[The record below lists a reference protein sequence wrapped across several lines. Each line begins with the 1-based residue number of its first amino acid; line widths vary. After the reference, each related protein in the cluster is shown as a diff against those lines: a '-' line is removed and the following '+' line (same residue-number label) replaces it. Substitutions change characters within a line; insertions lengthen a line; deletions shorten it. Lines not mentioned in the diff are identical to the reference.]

1 MKLRGEKMKQGKL
14 GTVAIVLIVIASVIV
29 LSVLWVAGSYNGLVR
44 SDEDVNNKWANV
56 QSAYQ
61 RRADLIPNLVETVKG
76 YASHEE
82 EVLTAITNAR
92 SKIGS
97 AQTPSEYA
105 DADAELSSALSRLLV
120 VVENYPN
127 LKANENFLSLQDEL
141 AGTENRIKTERDL
154 YNNAVRGYNVKVRR
168 FPTNIIAGMFS
179 FEKREMFEAESGA
192 ETAPKVDF

>member
-1 MKLRGEKMKQGKL
+1 MKQGKL